1 MPSSQ
6 PRRSTGRP
14 SIVFDRLATS
24 KRPEAGPTLAER
36 AVVLGGS
43 IAGLLA
49 ARVLTDHVDEVV
61 IVEPDS
67 LTDDAAPRHGVPQ
80 ARQVHSLLPGGR
92 DQLDRWFDG
101 FSADLVAGGAPVA
114 TTATSRV
121 YWNGRLKV
129 ALPRGEVLLS
139 TRPYLESVLRRRTL
153 ALPRVRVVSGRAAG
167 LLFSGGAVHGVRL
180 DSGEDLAADLVVD
193 ATGRSTRLGHWLEA
207 SGWPA
212 PALER
217 MKVDINY
224 TTALFRRDEPDP
236 EIAFTLATWGVG
248 RTPPGLAPSIVDAVE
263 GDRWIVMMGGYGADK
278 PGRTLEAL
286 RSICSRLPAPFPQA
300 TSGDLLEPITG
311 YTQADSRRRHFLAL
325 PRFPARLVVLGDAAA
340 SFNPIY
346 GQGMSSA
353 ALHASALSEYLRSQ
367 PDLARPARD
376 FFELQRVIV
385 DAAWQTSAVPDL
397 ALPHVDAPRP
407 FGTSAAQAFGNMLVD
422 GTVTDV
428 ALAQAFADVTFMRA
442 HPNTLL
448 RPAIVA
454 RTLALAVKRSLT
466 GSAVSADARGD
477 S

>member
-1 MPSSQ
+1 M
-6 PRRSTGRP
+6 
-14 SIVFDRLATS
+14 
-24 KRPEAGPTLAER
+24 
-36 AVVLGGS
+36 LGGS

-49 ARVLTDHVDEVV
+49 ARVLHDHVDEVL
-61 IVEPDS
+61 IVEPDL
-67 LTDDAAPRHGVPQ
+67 LTDDAGPRHGVPQ

-101 FSADLVAGGAPVA
+101 FSADLVAGGAQLA
-114 TTATSRV
+114 TTKTSRV
-121 YWNGRLKV
+121 YYNGRLKV
-129 ALPRGEVLLS
+129 ALPGGELLLS

-153 ALPRVRVVSGRAAG
+153 ALPRVRVVGGRAAG
-167 LLFSGGAVHGVRL
+167 LEFAGTAVRGVRL
-180 DSGEDLAADLVVD
+180 DTGDELAADLVVD

-224 TTALFRRDEPDP
+224 TTALFRREEPDP
-236 EIAFTLATWGVG
+236 EVAFTLATWGFG
-248 RTPPGLAPSIVDAVE
+248 RTPPGLAPSIIDAVE

-278 PGRTLEAL
+278 PGRTLDDL
-286 RSICSRLPAPFPQA
+286 RAICRRLPAPFPHA
-300 TSGDLLEPITG
+300 TSGELLEPIAG
-311 YTQADSRRRHFLAL
+311 YTQADSRRRQFLAL
-325 PRFPARLVVLGDAAA
+325 PGFPAGLFVVGDAAA

-353 ALHASALSEYLRSQ
+353 ALHASCLSAYLCSQ
-367 PDLARPARD
+367 PDLDRPARD

-407 FGTSAAQAFGNMLVD
+407 FGTAAAQAFGNMLVD

-428 ALAQAFADVTFMRA
+428 KLAQAFAEVTFMRA

-454 RTLALAVKRSLT
+454 RTLALA
-466 GSAVSADARGD
+466 ARRFPHI
-477 S
+477 SSW